1 MSALKTSWLVLTRS
15 ASSLVET
22 AGTRAAAQVAYYIVM
37 SFPAI
42 LLLVVWGFSAVLHDP
57 SVRDKII
64 DAIVQVLPLDNASD
78 RARVE
83 SLLDEVA
90 AGAGTLGWV
99 GVLSLMY
106 SASGAVGALR
116 FAINDAWGTRD
127 TRPYVPGK
135 AVDVGVTLV
144 SAPVIIVALGLT
156 LSGALADKIGDHPWL
171 AAAAQ
176 VTVTRILPVALML
189 VLITWTFHV
198 LPTTAARWRPAAAGG
213 FVAVVGALI
222 VSLGYDA
229 YVALAGDANALYGT
243 LGILL
248 AIVFSAYLVA
258 IAIVYGAHVAAQAS
272 RLPEGLAAE
281 PEQRHSMR
289 GAVRGLFVR

>member
-1 MSALKTSWLVLTRS
+1 VSALST
-15 ASSLVET
+15 SSLVLRRSAASLFET
-22 AGTRAAAQVAYYIVM
+22 AGTRAAAQVAYYLVM

-42 LLLVVWGFSAVLHDP
+42 LLLVVWGFSSLLDDP
-57 SVRDKII
+57 SVRDKIVE
-64 DAIVQVLPLDNASD
+64 AIVHVLPLNSASD

-99 GVLSLMY
+99 GVVSLMY

-116 FAINDAWGTRD
+116 YAINDAWGTRD
-127 TRPYVPGK
+127 MRPYLPGK
-135 AVDVGVTLV
+135 ALDVGVTLV
-144 SAPVIIVALGLT
+144 SAPVIIGALGLT

-176 VTVTRILPVALML
+176 VAVTRVLPLALLFALM
-189 VLITWTFHV
+189 TWTFHV
-198 LPTTAARWRPAAAGG
+198 LPTSGARWRPAAAGALVG
-213 FVAVVGALI
+213 VAGALI
-222 VSLGYDA
+222 VQVGYDA
-229 YVALAGDANALYGT
+229 YSALAGDTSAIYGT

-258 IAIVYGAHVAAQAS
+258 VAIVYGAHVAAQAS
-272 RLPEGLAAE
+272 RLPGILAE
-281 PEQRHSMR
+281 PEEQHSMA